1 MRQYAKRAKSRR
13 AALRLGVVLAGTTAA
28 GAMAACGAAQE
39 PVPAKNAGPV
49 TLVVDNDWTGG
60 DRVKVIQAWSEHVTK
75 KHPSVKLDI
84 REAGGTDKVIALFA
98 SDQQGDLIQ
107 LSEYLVPV
115 FGPKN
120 VLADIGPT
128 LSSLKFDAN
137 SVFDIKEVT
146 HANGKRHG
154 LMTQISYFAWAY
166 NKNYFQEAGIKEPTK
181 DWTWNDAL
189 DIARRLSRVTDNR
202 WGIRPNGEIYAWLH
216 SANATYLD
224 VKTQKVT
231 WDAPAVK
238 EALQFIADLVVRH
251 RVAASPKE
259 ETEKKPS
266 FVSGGFGIETYLQPN
281 PGVNTSIAGKF
292 QWEIA
297 YPPKHPKTNKGV
309 NLATGK
315 PYTVTARAK
324 TRGVGLEAVQALTAF
339 YDKPVQ
345 DLYVGG
351 LLVNSI
357 PPLKSVANA
366 LLSSKDVPASYK
378 VVLETLP
385 NAVTYEKVPGFLD
398 FQRAWRPEWDA
409 LLNGEATME
418 QATINMTRKGQAAI
432 DQAAR

>member
-1 MRQYAKRAKSRR
+1 
-13 AALRLGVVLAGTTAA
+13 
-28 GAMAACGAAQE
+28 
-39 PVPAKNAGPV
+39 
-49 TLVVDNDWTGG
+49 
-60 DRVKVIQAWSEHVTK
+60 
-75 KHPSVKLDI
+75 
-84 REAGGTDKVIALFA
+84 A

-137 SVFDIKEVT
+137 SVYDIKDVT

-154 LMTQISYFAWAY
+154 LMTQISYFGWAY
-166 NKNYFQEAGIKEPTK
+166 NKNYLQEAGIKEPTK

-189 DIARRLSRVTDNR
+189 DMARRLSRVTDNR
-202 WGIRPNGEIYAWLH
+202 WGIRPNGEVYAWLH
-216 SANATYLD
+216 SANASYLD
-224 VKTQKVT
+224 AKTQKVT

-238 EALQFIADLVVRH
+238 EALQFIADLVLRH

-259 ETEKKPS
+259 EAEKKPA
-266 FVSGGFGIETYLQPN
+266 FTSGGIAIETYLQPN

-292 QWEIA
+292 QWEMA
-297 YPPKHPKTNKGV
+297 YPPKHPKTGKGV

-315 PYTVTARAK
+315 PYTVTAKAK

-357 PPLKSVANA
+357 PPLKSVATA

-378 VVLETLP
+378 IVLETLP
-385 NAVTYEKVPGFLD
+385 AAVTYEKVPGFLD
-398 FQRAWRPEWDA
+398 FQRAWRPDWDM
-409 LLNGEATME
+409 LLNGEATLE
-418 QATINMTRKGQAAI
+418 QATLNMTRKGQAAI